1 MKKIKLLLAGLL
13 IVPTLAVS
21 VSVLSS
27 TNALADVSEG
37 VGGGISSTN
46 TGNVPQALDGDEGM
60 VKKVVNVMLYA
71 IGIIAVVMIIFGG
84 IKYSTSAGDSNKVTL
99 AKNTLLYA
107 VVGLVVAIFA
117 YAIVNWVFT
126 QTSGS

>member
-84 IKYSTSAGDSNKVTL
+84 IKYSTSAGDSNKVTS

>member
-27 TNALADVSEG
+27 TNALADVSGG

-46 TGNVPQALDGDEGM
+46 TGNVPEALDGDEGM

-84 IKYSTSAGDSNKVTL
+84 IKYSTSAGDSNKVTS

>member
-13 IVPTLAVS
+13 IVPTLAVG

-84 IKYSTSAGDSNKVTL
+84 IKYSTSAGDSSKVTS

>member
-46 TGNVPQALDGDEGM
+46 TGNVPEALDGDEGM
-60 VKKVVNVMLYA
+60 VKKVVNVLLYA

-84 IKYSTSAGDSNKVTL
+84 IKYSTSAGDSNKVTS